1 VAFFFSAL
9 SSASGSWDHRVERSQ
24 ARAVQPAASALEG
37 MGAEVLLLA
46 AIATAAAVCVW
57 IVADVLHARRKN
69 AIAHAARQAK
79 KLGELEAHRQREL
92 ARMKVERLAKEAA
105 AADAKAERHRQREA
119 ASVVAAAV
127 AAEGGDEWQVD
138 DTTQTSSG
146 IVAAAMAAQA
156 RATVFARPLG
166 RSPNILRPLTGLNN
180 NVDLNNP
187 GRYIPAGLDLSRPVA
202 TLGLREDVVVSG
214 LGSISQA
221 GMALLDSGNGAKT
234 VISRA
239 FAESLG
245 LLDSHGMPSMIY
257 WRTVQHITAGG
268 IVPGQTETQVV
279 LPKVTFTI
287 GGGIELTTDV
297 SVTQEAKGWDLL
309 VSMAD
314 IKRLAAMGA
323 EFRPC
328 D

>member
-1 VAFFFSAL
+1 
-9 SSASGSWDHRVERSQ
+9 
-24 ARAVQPAASALEG
+24 
-37 MGAEVLLLA
+37 
-46 AIATAAAVCVW
+46 
-57 IVADVLHARRKN
+57 
-69 AIAHAARQAK
+69 
-79 KLGELEAHRQREL
+79 
-92 ARMKVERLAKEAA
+92 
-105 AADAKAERHRQREA
+105 
-119 ASVVAAAV
+119 
-127 AAEGGDEWQVD
+127 
-138 DTTQTSSG
+138 
-146 IVAAAMAAQA
+146 
-156 RATVFARPLG
+156 
-166 RSPNILRPLTGLNN
+166 
-180 NVDLNNP
+180 
-187 GRYIPAGLDLSRPVA
+187 
-202 TLGLREDVVVSG
+202 LGLREDVVVSG

-257 WRTVQHITAGG
+257 GRTVQHITAGG